1 MTYKSK
7 FGFGCMRLPLI
18 DANDPTSV
26 NQELFNQMVDI
37 YMEKGFN
44 YFDTSYAY
52 HNGVS
57 EVAIRKAVVER
68 YPRESYQICDKM
80 PTWALT
86 SEEDNDKFVNQM
98 LERLGIDYF
107 DVFLVHNINTP
118 WHKLAETHKTFE
130 YVKKMK
136 EEGIARKI
144 GISFHDKA
152 VLLEEVLDKYGD
164 FLDVVLLELN
174 YLDWEDPAIESHKCY
189 DLCVKHGLDVYVMEP
204 LKGGVIVNPNDEIK
218 NDFKEFSP
226 DKSIASFALRF
237 CASLEHV
244 KIVLSGM
251 SKLDDLL
258 DNCNTFEN
266 FKPLTGEEME
276 FLEEMTEKL
285 NSTVAVSCSE
295 CGYCVDACPEMIPIP
310 EYFSLYNLS
319 TNRPESNIYRLYFD
333 KLADEKVPADECNY
347 CGTCIDYC
355 TQHIDIPEELEKVCE
370 HFEEGFTPYAR
381 SS

>member
-1 MTYKSK
+1 MKYKSK
-7 FGFGCMRLPLI
+7 FGFGCMRLPQTDKDDPSKI
-18 DANDPTSV
+18 D
-26 NQELFNQMVDI
+26 QELFNEMVDI

-52 HNGVS
+52 HNGLS

-68 YPRESYQICDKM
+68 YPRESYLICDKM

-86 SEEDNDKFVNQM
+86 SEEDNDKFVAEM

-107 DVFLVHNINTP
+107 DVFFVHNINTP
-118 WHKLAETHKTFE
+118 WYNLAEKHKAFE
-130 YVKKMK
+130 YIKKMK
-136 EEGIARKI
+136 EDGTARKI
-144 GISFHDKA
+144 GFSFHENA
-152 VLLEEVLDKYGD
+152 RLLEEVLDKYGD
-164 FLDVVLLELN
+164 FLDIVQLELN
-174 YLDWEDPAIESHKCY
+174 YLDWEDPAIEARKCY
-189 DLCVKHGLDVYVMEP
+189 ELCVKHGLDVYVMEP

-218 NDFKEFSP
+218 NDFKEFNP

-251 SKLDDLL
+251 SNMDDLL

-266 FKPLTGEEME
+266 FEPLTIEENE
-276 FLEEMTEKL
+276 FLEKMTEKL
-285 NSTVAVSCSE
+285 NSTVAVPCSE
-295 CGYCVDACPEMIPIP
+295 CGYCIDACPEMIPIP
-310 EYFSLYNLS
+310 EYFSLYNYS

-333 KLADEKVPADECNY
+333 KLADEKVPADECTY
-347 CGTCIDYC
+347 CGTCLDYC

-370 HFEEGFTPYAR
+370 HFTEGFTPYN
-381 SS
+381 